1 LGLMVRCWVLRHR
14 APSRYSRAMER
25 SAIWMLRRSRTRRL
39 GEAAVMG
46 AGHT

>member
-1 LGLMVRCWVLRHR
+1 MK
-14 APSRYSRAMER
+14 R